1 MMRHIENSVNK
12 FLKFLL
18 IIYTRTLYILRHFYL
33 SNGIQAASALAFE
46 SLLSLVPLLTV
57 MFGFFGHISVLQ
69 DFSTMIQN
77 FIFTNFVPEFGQTI
91 EQYIYIFSSKASQL
105 TISGSFI
112 LILIALMLLATIDN
126 TFNRIW
132 EIKKKRNPIKRVFIY
147 FLLLIMGPLLI
158 GIGLAL
164 TSYFLSIPVI
174 ADVDTVFNIKSHLL
188 RWFPFL
194 MTSITFILL
203 YILVPNCYVFSKH
216 AVIAGVICAILFELA
231 KYAFGVYIKEMSDLE
246 NIYGTLAIV
255 PLFLIWIYISWVII
269 LFGAH
274 ITYCLSL
281 FYKDKTSFKKS

>member
-1 MMRHIENSVNK
+1 MMRYIENSVNK

-57 MFGFFGHISVLQ
+57 MFGLFGHISVLQ

-174 ADVDTVFNIKSHLL
+174 VDVDTVFNIKSHLL

-203 YILVPNCYVFSKH
+203 YILVPNCYASSKH
-216 AVIAGVICAILFELA
+216 AVIAGVICATLFELA

-246 NIYGTLAIV
+246 NIYGALAIV

-281 FYKDKTSFKKS
+281 FYKDKMSFKKS

>member
-1 MMRHIENSVNK
+1 MMRYIENSMNK

-18 IIYTRTLYILRHFYL
+18 IIYTRTLYIFRHFYL
-33 SNGIQAASALAFE
+33 SNGIEAASALAFE

-57 MFGFFGHISVLQ
+57 MFGLFGQISILQ

-91 EQYIYIFSSKASQL
+91 EQYMYIFSSKASQL

-112 LILIALMLLATIDN
+112 LIIIALMLLATIDN

-164 TSYFLSIPVI
+164 TSYLLSIPVI
-174 ADVDTVFNIKSHLL
+174 ADVDTAFNIRTHLL
-188 RWFPFL
+188 HWLPFL

-203 YILVPNCYVFSKH
+203 YILVPNCYVSNRH
-216 AVIAGVICAILFELA
+216 AVIAGIICAILFELA
-231 KYAFGVYIKEMSDLE
+231 KYTFGIYIKEMSDLE

-255 PLFLIWIYISWVII
+255 PFFLIWIYISWVII

-281 FYKDKTSFKKS
+281 FYKDKTIFKKS